1 MAESDNDKKPAK
13 PAPEKKAK
21 PAKAET
27 DAPEA
32 SASVPPPETVAAP
45 TAAAPGA
52 PAAEPTPAPAATPV
66 EAPAVEATAPA
77 AAIPAAAA
85 TPAAKPAEKTKS
97 KKEEAVAEAPKE
109 NLSLD
114 PNDVEKPKIIK
125 AKGSKNIHSG
135 VAHVLST
142 FNNTIVTITDLN
154 GNVIGWSSA
163 GKVGFKGSRKSTAYA
178 AQMVA
183 QDASRQAM
191 GHGLKEVEVLVR
203 GPGAGRESAV
213 RALQAI
219 GLDLTVIRDV
229 TPVPHNGCRP
239 PKQRRV

>member
-1 MAESDNDKKPAK
+1 MAEQEEQEKGKSIPETTSEGKSTEQS
-13 PAPEKKAK
+13 APGV
-21 PAKAET
+21 
-27 DAPEA
+27 PEGK
-32 SASVPPPETVAAP
+32 SPEPASV
-45 TAAAPGA
+45 
-52 PAAEPTPAPAATPV
+52 
-66 EAPAVEATAPA
+66 
-77 AAIPAAAA
+77 AAAA
-85 TPAAKPAEKTKS
+85 AAASEASESVPKSSKATKKGAKP
-97 KKEEAVAEAPKE
+97 KKEESGSAEPPKE
-109 NLSLD
+109 NLSLTGD
-114 PNDVEKPKIIK
+114 EIEKPKIIK
-125 AKGSKNIHSG
+125 AKGSKNVHTGI
-135 VAHVLST
+135 AHILST
-142 FNNTIVTITDLN
+142 FNNTIVTITDLK

-203 GPGAGRESAV
+203 GPGAGRESAI

>member
-1 MAESDNDKKPAK
+1 MAESNDPTDANPEKPETEKPASVAVPTDSPEGKPVATTGEDIAQGALSPDTEQK
-13 PAPEKKAK
+13 PAPSKAQPEGKSAKKFPK
-21 PAKAET
+21 KKKGEPA
-27 DAPEA
+27 P
-32 SASVPPPETVAAP
+32 V
-45 TAAAPGA
+45 AAAP
-52 PAAEPTPAPAATPV
+52 
-66 EAPAVEATAPA
+66 
-77 AAIPAAAA
+77 
-85 TPAAKPAEKTKS
+85 
-97 KKEEAVAEAPKE
+97 E
-109 NLSLD
+109 NLSLSAD
-114 PNDVEKPKIIK
+114 AVGKQKIVK
-125 AKGSKNIHSG
+125 AKGSKNVHSG
-135 VAHVLST
+135 IAHVLST
-142 FNNTIVTITDLN
+142 FNNTIVTITDMN

-191 GHGLKEVEVLVR
+191 GHGLKEVEVLVK

-219 GLDLTVIRDV
+219 GLDLTIIRDV